1 MRQQQNQLAQQFFR
15 TDAGVLSPSSGV
27 RPGAKGI
34 FHLSPLTSFG
44 VLAVVLVSL
53 LGLSFFNNS
62 AYASSY
68 LTVSSGASGSVAF
81 GSIRPTSSGTSATA
95 SDTLTVHTN
104 CSVGYSVYVSGQ
116 NGKDTNLTN
125 SNSSVT
131 SNNTI
136 STSSTA
142 IGSTATALSS
152 NTWGLNS

>member
-53 LGLSFFNNS
+53 LSISFFSDS

-68 LTVSSGASGSVAF
+68 LNVSSGSGGNVTF
-81 GSIRPTSSGTSATA
+81 GSIRPTSSS
-95 SDTLTVHTN
+95 
-104 CSVGYSVYVSGQ
+104 
-116 NGKDTNLTN
+116 
-125 SNSSVT
+125 
-131 SNNTI
+131 
-136 STSSTA
+136 
-142 IGSTATALSS
+142 
-152 NTWGLNS
+152 